1 MHANTARGKFHVKSR
16 QSSKVTHHSHL
27 EDTEEMGGT
36 CCALPMMFMGIYAV
50 LTTLVIAALSF
61 FLHQCS
67 GSSSH
72 TGISGAGAG
81 VGCVDFMNVDISF
94 F

>member
-36 CCALPMMFMGIYAV
+36 CCSLPMMFMGIYAV
-50 LTTLVIAALSF
+50 LTTLVIAALSI
-61 FLHQCS
+61 FLEVPHIQGYLVLVPELAALS
-67 GSSSH
+67 LDH
-72 TGISGAGAG
+72 NTQPRTLTL
-81 VGCVDFMNVDISF
+81 
-94 F
+94 